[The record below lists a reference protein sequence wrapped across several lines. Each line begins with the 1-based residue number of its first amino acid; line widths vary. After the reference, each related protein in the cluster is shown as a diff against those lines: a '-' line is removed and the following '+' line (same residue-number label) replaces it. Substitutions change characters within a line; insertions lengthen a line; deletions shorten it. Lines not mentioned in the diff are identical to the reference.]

1 MYIYFQNQTLTFIP
15 SFREVTY
22 SLVLGQKD
30 LKILCSLC
38 KASIKFMENNFVN
51 TPSPSLAS
59 QTFVEMMAMVM
70 MFVLNTNN
78 LKEKKHID
86 GNVDYLSQRT

>member
-1 MYIYFQNQTLTFIP
+1 
-15 SFREVTY
+15 
-22 SLVLGQKD
+22 
-30 LKILCSLC
+30 
-38 KASIKFMENNFVN
+38 MENNFVN